1 MLKVSEYGLSSY
13 KSDSDMLKR
22 KIFQELVAHLSKKEF
37 TIITGARQT
46 GKSTLLRQLEYHCK
60 QTHLPVVFLNL
71 ENRYILSELIQSPVN
86 VLKYVPATEKRVI
99 LLIDEVQYLEDASNF
114 LKLLYDEHAD
124 RIKIVATGSSAF
136 YIDDH
141 FRDSL
146 AGRKR
151 LFVLLTCSFDEYL
164 EFREKTQLKDE
175 IEEICKRVDY
185 KSPMLDYLRIEW
197 ENYILFGGYPAI
209 ITEPDQEEKI
219 SKLKEIRD
227 SFIKRDILESGVQN
241 EIAFYNLFRI
251 LADQTGNLVNVNE
264 LSSFLRIKNETV
276 ASYLRIMQKCYHIAL
291 IKPFFRNLRKE
302 LIRMPK
308 VFILD
313 SGLRNCLL
321 NNFQPF
327 SSRMDMGEIFE
338 NAIFRMLAE
347 KYGLDTIQFWRTSA
361 GKEVDFV
368 LADIA
373 NPHAIEVKYDSNQV
387 KPGKYK
393 PFIEA
398 YPEIP
403 LYFSWMNPFSEDF
416 FRRITSL

>member
-1 MLKVSEYGLSSY
+1 MY
-13 KSDSDMLKR
+13 KR
-22 KIFQELVAHLSKKEF
+22 KLFQELVLHLPKKEF
-37 TIITGARQT
+37 SIITGARQT
-46 GKSTLLRQLEYHCK
+46 GKSTLLRQLEDHCK
-60 QTHLPVVFLNL
+60 KDNLPLVFLNL
-71 ENRYILSELIQSPVN
+71 ENRSILSELSQSPLN
-86 VLKYVPATEKRVI
+86 VLKYLPETDKRVI
-99 LLIDEVQYLEDASNF
+99 ILIDEVQYLKDASNF
-114 LKLLYDEHAD
+114 LKFLYDEHAD

-164 EFREKTQLKDE
+164 EIMEKTHLIDE
-175 IEEICKRVDY
+175 LNEIIKKGDY
-185 KSPMLDYLRIEW
+185 KSTYIDYLRIEW

-209 ITEPDQEEKI
+209 ITEPDQMEKI
-219 SKLKEIRD
+219 NKLKEIRD

-264 LSSFLRIKNETV
+264 LSSLLRIKNETV
-276 ASYLRIMQKCYHIAL
+276 ASYLHIMQKCYHIAL

-308 VFILD
+308 VFLPD

-327 SSRMDMGEIFE
+327 SSRMDMGEVYE
-338 NAIFRMLAE
+338 NAIFRILAE
-347 KYGLDTIQFWRTSA
+347 KYGFDTVQFWRTSA
-361 GKEVDFV
+361 GNEVDFI
-368 LADIA
+368 LSDIA
-373 NPHAIEVKYDSNQV
+373 KPHAIEVKYDSNQV

-393 PFIEA
+393 LFNEA

-403 LYFSWMNPFSEDF
+403 LLFSWMNPFTEDF
-416 FRRITSL
+416 FRRNASL